1 MKFSKMLIILGIC
14 CVAGLLLVYGVHL
27 HAQYSPKKDNIATK
41 VDEGA
46 AKTAMRMEQ
55 FRNRQQ
61 GSNWTGQRNSQDS
74 ESKDN
79 SDYYKVIVDNSLFRP
94 LGWRPPKNEPEY
106 AYRGSKTD
114 ENGRISK
121 AYVLERRSG
130 KLYTAMVGDKVGD
143 AVVKEIQEKQIVLD
157 KNGEQ
162 ITLRGGDWQSIK
174 SGGSSRRSASS
185 RSEANNNDSNN
196 QSNASSKN
204 DAALAKAKQAF
215 MKSEQMRKE
224 MMERAQQM
232 RRRFEGASRDQRER
246 MIREFS
252 GRRRGRGDR

>member
-1 MKFSKMLIILGIC
+1 MKFSKILIILGLC

-27 HAQYSPKKDNIATK
+27 HAQYSPKMDNISSK

-61 GSNWTGQRNSQDS
+61 GSNWTGQRNSQNS

-79 SDYYKVIVDNSLFRP
+79 SDYYKVIVDNSIFRP
-94 LGWRPPKNEPEY
+94 LGWRPPKQEPEY
-106 AYRGSKTD
+106 AYGGSWTD
-114 ENGRISK
+114 EEGKLSK

-130 KLYTAMVGDKVGD
+130 KLYTAMIGDKVGD
-143 AVVKEIQEKQIVLD
+143 AVVKEIQEKQIILD
-157 KNGEQ
+157 KNGES
-162 ITLRGGDWQSIK
+162 ITLRGGNWQPIK
-174 SGGSSRRSASS
+174 SGSSSRRGASS
-185 RSEANNNDSNN
+185 RSESANNDGNN

-204 DAALAKAKQAF
+204 DAALAKAKEAF

-224 MMERAQQM
+224 MVERAQQM

>member
-1 MKFSKMLIILGIC
+1 MKFSKILIILGMC

-27 HAQYSPKKDNIATK
+27 HAQYSPKKGNIATK
-41 VDEGA
+41 VNEDA

-61 GSNWTGQRNSQDS
+61 GSTWTGQRNSKDS

-79 SDYYKVIVDNSLFRP
+79 SDYYKVIVDNSIFRP
-94 LGWRPPKNEPEY
+94 LGWRPPKKEPEY
-106 AYRGSKTD
+106 AFRGTKTD

-130 KLYTAMVGDKVGD
+130 NFYTAMVGDKVGD
-143 AVVKEIQEKQIVLD
+143 AIVKEIQEKQIILD
-157 KNGEQ
+157 KNGET
-162 ITLRGGDWQSIK
+162 ITLRGGTWQPIK
-174 SGGSSRRSASS
+174 SGGSSRHSASS
-185 RSEANNNDSNN
+185 RSESNNDDNN

-204 DAALAKAKQAF
+204 DDAIRKAKEAF

-224 MMERAQQM
+224 MMEKARQM

-252 GRRRGRGDR
+252 RSRRGRGDR